1 MYNDVRKAA
10 EVHRTVRSYIKK
22 IAVPGVKLIDMCE
35 TLESSVRALIQER
48 GLQAR
53 HPPFFSFLS
62 FPKGAALS
70 YRVTGVPAR
79 G

>member
-35 TLESSVRALIQER
+35 TLENSVRSLIQER

-53 HPPFFSFLS
+53 GPPVPPISSLYFSFLF
-62 FPKGAALS
+62 FP
-70 YRVTGVPAR
+70 R
-79 G
+79 GCLII